1 MFFQV
6 SPPGVM
12 LGGFFKINFM
22 GSFNSTCFVT
32 NQTIRYGDPVSIQ
45 FLVPSMLSSQEL
57 IDMEANFMSDDER
70 SVQHKGLAFVNSFKE
85 WVPFGPFIEGIY
97 DDHGT
102 VMPLNVDYN
111 MQLVKDLEDL
121 IGLPFNTIQRI
132 ANDHKW
138 FTLGIQEGKQTWLL
152 PGVDKSLSEWQLE
165 LCKSLVV
172 THFHAGVPFDDDEF
186 SVEEEDMPL
195 DVHEALKKDVELF
208 TRNMS
213 EVFKDHNHKCW
224 MDNYYQFIHYMD
236 SRFKEQYLTKLS
248 TVNWIEWLPGMYVFY
263 RNLMQMG
270 VVLRRSTYS
279 EYDNTAGWKR
289 TYKSIKDKN
298 YVGRLF

>member
-1 MFFQV
+1 
-6 SPPGVM
+6 M

-298 YVGRLF
+298 YVGRLL

>member
-1 MFFQV
+1 
-6 SPPGVM
+6 
-12 LGGFFKINFM
+12 M

-45 FLVPSMLSSQEL
+45 FLVPSRLSSQEL
-57 IDMEANFMSDDER
+57 IDMEANFMSEDEK
-70 SVQHKGLAFVNSFKE
+70 SVQRKGLAFVNSFKE
-85 WVPFGPFIEGIY
+85 WVPFGPFIEGKY
-97 DDHGT
+97 DDYGT
-102 VMPLNVDYN
+102 VVPLQVDYN

-138 FTLGIQEGKQTWLL
+138 FTLGIQENKQTWLL
-152 PGVDKSLSEWQLE
+152 PGVDNSMSEWQLE
-165 LCKSLVV
+165 LCKSLAV

-195 DVHEALKKDVELF
+195 DVHEALKEDIDLF
-208 TRNMS
+208 ISNMS

-224 MDNYYQFIHYMD
+224 MDNYYQFIHHMD
-236 SRFKEQYLTKLS
+236 SRFKEQYLNKLS
-248 TVNWIEWLPGMYVFY
+248 TVNWLEWLPSMYVFY

-270 VVLRRSTYS
+270 LVLRRSTYS
-279 EYDNTAGWKR
+279 EHDNTAGWKR
-289 TYKSIKDKN
+289 TYQSVKHKN
-298 YVGRLF
+298 YVGRLL